1 MAKKQV
7 RDDIVARAD
16 DAYGSSNYAEYV
28 VEKKV
33 EGQYKLQRM
42 LMLLGYLGV
51 AVVIL
56 AIVFIINALTG
67 LGGMI
72 IPLIALAPMAAW
84 MLYFFTWPLVSI
96 EYSFTV
102 DASVLTVEKVM
113 GGKRK
118 VVLFRQ
124 KVKEFSLIAPYDE
137 QYGKEADEFAPD
149 RRIEA
154 VPSMDCYDLYF
165 ALHTDESGKKTV
177 VFFQATAQSLKAL
190 KYYNSSAIVMRETNR

>member
-33 EGQYKLQRM
+33 EGQYKMQRM
-42 LMLLGYLGV
+42 LMLLAYVGIAG
-51 AVVIL
+51 AIL
-56 AIVFIINALTG
+56 AIVAVINSLTKMGILAIPMFALSP
-67 LGGMI
+67 MVA
-72 IPLIALAPMAAW
+72 LIVYRL
-84 MLYFFTWPLVSI
+84 TWPMVSI

-113 GGKRK
+113 GGKKK
-118 VVLFRQ
+118 VKLFEQ
-124 KVKEFSLIAPYDE
+124 KVKDLTLIAPYDDDHRA
-137 QYGKEADEFAPD
+137 EADEFAAD
-149 RRIEA
+149 LRIEA
-154 VPSMDCYDLYF
+154 VPSMDCYDLYYI
-165 ALHTDESGKKTV
+165 LYTDESGKKTI

-190 KYYNSSAIVMRETNR
+190 KYYNSSAIVMSKTAR